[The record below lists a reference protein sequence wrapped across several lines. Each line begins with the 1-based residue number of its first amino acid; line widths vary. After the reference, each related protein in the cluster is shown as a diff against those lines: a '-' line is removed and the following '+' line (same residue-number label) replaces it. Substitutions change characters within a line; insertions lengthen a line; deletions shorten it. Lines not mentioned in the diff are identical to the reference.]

1 MTPLLPLGIRILVAV
16 LVFYLGRALARV
28 LLRGL
33 DRVMEASGLEVS
45 LRKFLRDLANATMQ
59 IAVLIAALDTA
70 GVEMTAVLAIL
81 GAAGL
86 AIGLALQGSLSNF
99 AAGVM
104 IIVLRPYKVTDL
116 VVIGKY
122 LGRVEAIRV
131 FHTVLVTAD
140 HRQITIPNAQVIAQ
154 PLENLTA
161 LGQRR
166 IDLIVGVFDARELY
180 RVKQLI
186 EDIVLADPRVQ
197 PSPVTA
203 IEIAEVT
210 ETMVK
215 LHVRPWT
222 SVENYASV
230 GTETMERIREQL
242 TSEGI
247 RLTVAFAP
255 G

>member
-33 DRVMEASGLEVS
+33 DRAMEASGIEVS

-59 IAVLIAALDTA
+59 IAVLVAALDTA

-131 FHTVLVTAD
+131 FHTVLITAD

-180 RVKQLI
+180 RVKQLL

-197 PSPVTA
+197 PSPATA

-210 ETMVK
+210 ETLIK

-230 GTETMERIREQL
+230 ATEAMERIREEL
-242 TSEGI
+242 TSAGI
-247 RLTVAFAP
+247 RLTVAF

>member
-33 DRVMEASGLEVS
+33 ERVMEASGLDIS

-122 LGRVEAIRV
+122 LGRVESIRV

-166 IDLIVGVFDARELY
+166 IDLIVGVFDERELG
-180 RVKQLI
+180 RVKQLL

-222 SVENYASV
+222 SVENYGPVA
-230 GTETMERIREQL
+230 TETMERIREQL
-242 TSEGI
+242 TSAGI
-247 RLTVAFAP
+247 RLTVAFAS
-255 G
+255 

>member
-16 LVFYLGRALARV
+16 LVFYLGRALVRV

-33 DRVMEASGLEVS
+33 DRVMEVSGIEVS
-45 LRKFLRDLANATMQ
+45 LRKFLHDLANASMQ
-59 IAVLIAALDTA
+59 IAVIVAALDTA

-161 LGQRR
+161 LGRR
-166 IDLIVGVFDARELY
+166 RVDLIVGVFDARELY
-180 RVKQLI
+180 RVKQLLQ
-186 EDIVLADPRVQ
+186 DIVLADPRVQ
-197 PSPVTA
+197 PSPVPA

-210 ETMVK
+210 ESMVK

-222 SVENYASV
+222 SVENYAIV
-230 GTETMERIREQL
+230 ATETMERIREQL
-242 TSEGI
+242 TGAGI
-247 RLTVAFAP
+247 KLTVAFAP
-255 G
+255 